1 MVISKEQHEQLTPS
15 LALQQLKDGNQRF
28 VQGNP
33 ISVLNSQLRKESV
46 NGQFPRAIIISCID
60 SRVPVEQ
67 IFDQNIG
74 DVFVARVAGNFIN
87 NDILGSIEYACAVV
101 GSPLIMVLGHEG
113 CGAVKSACDNVK
125 LGHITSM
132 LESLEPA
139 INQAKNTSI
148 EPFNSSNDS
157 FVSSV
162 TESNVLLSLQQIIN
176 DSPILKEL
184 YDKGQIDVCG
194 GVYQLKSGEINWLK

>member
-1 MVISKEQHEQLTPS
+1 MAISKEQQELLTPS

-28 VQGNP
+28 VQGTP
-33 ISVLNSQLRKESV
+33 ISVLNSQLRNETV
-46 NGQFPRAIIISCID
+46 DGQFPIAIIISCID

-74 DVFVARVAGNFIN
+74 DIFVARVAGNFIN
-87 NDILGSIEYACAVV
+87 NDILGSIEYACAVA

-125 LGHITSM
+125 LGHITAM

-139 INQAKNTSI
+139 LDQAKRTSI
-148 EPFNSSNDS
+148 EPFNSSNAS

-162 TESNVLLSLQQIIN
+162 TESNVLLSIQKIIN
-176 DSPILKEL
+176 DSPIIKDL
-184 YDKGQIDVCG
+184 YDKGQIDMCG
-194 GVYQLKSGEINWLK
+194 GVYQLKSGEISWL

>member
-1 MVISKEQHEQLTPS
+1 MAISKEQQELLTPS

-28 VQGNP
+28 VQGTP
-33 ISVLNSQLRKESV
+33 ISVLNSQLRNETV
-46 NGQFPRAIIISCID
+46 DGQFPIAIIISCID

-74 DVFVARVAGNFIN
+74 DIFVARVAGNFIN
-87 NDILGSIEYACAVV
+87 NDILGSIEYACAVA
-101 GSPLIMVLGHEG
+101 GSPLIIVLGHEG

-125 LGHITSM
+125 LGHITAM

-139 INQAKNTSI
+139 LDQAKRTSI
-148 EPFNSSNDS
+148 EPFNSSNAS

-162 TESNVLLSLQQIIN
+162 TESNVLLSIQKIIN
-176 DSPILKEL
+176 DSPIIKDL
-184 YDKGQIDVCG
+184 YDKGQIDMCG
-194 GVYQLKSGEINWLK
+194 GVYQLKSGEISWL